1 MKKRSIFSVVGMFL
15 GMGFSVVDGV
25 VSYTD
30 TASLEEPLSGMIG
43 NILSSE
49 IFIKHFLIY
58 SLMGLVV
65 GFVFGLFMEKIFK
78 LKIPNFSFYCPL
90 LSLQD
95 RH

>member
-1 MKKRSIFSVVGMFL
+1 MKKRSIFSVAGMLF

-25 VSYTD
+25 ISYTD
-30 TASLEEPLSGMIG
+30 TASLEEPFILMIA

-58 SLMGLVV
+58 SLIGLVV

-78 LKIPNFSFYCPL
+78 
-90 LSLQD
+90 
-95 RH
+95 

>member
-15 GMGFSVVDGV
+15 GMGFSVVDGL

-49 IFIKHFLIY
+49 IFIKHFLFY
-58 SLMGLVV
+58 SLMGLIV

-78 LKIPNFSFYCPL
+78 
-90 LSLQD
+90 
-95 RH
+95 

>member
-1 MKKRSIFSVVGMFL
+1 MKKRSIFSVVGMLF

-25 VSYTD
+25 VYYTD
-30 TASLEEPLSGMIG
+30 TASLEEPLSRMIA

-58 SLMGLVV
+58 SLMGLVA

-78 LKIPNFSFYCPL
+78 
-90 LSLQD
+90 
-95 RH
+95 

>member
-1 MKKRSIFSVVGMFL
+1 MKKRSIFSVVGMLF

-30 TASLEEPLSGMIG
+30 TASLEEPLSRMIA

-58 SLMGLVV
+58 SLIGLVF

-78 LKIPNFSFYCPL
+78 
-90 LSLQD
+90 
-95 RH
+95 

>member
-1 MKKRSIFSVVGMFL
+1 MKKKSIFSVVGMLF

-30 TASLEEPLSGMIG
+30 IALLEEPLSGMIA

-49 IFIKHFLIY
+49 IFIKHFFIY
-58 SLMGLVV
+58 SLMGLIV

-78 LKIPNFSFYCPL
+78 
-90 LSLQD
+90 
-95 RH
+95 

>member
-1 MKKRSIFSVVGMFL
+1 MKKRSIFSVVGMFF
-15 GMGFSVVDGV
+15 GMGFSVIDGV
-25 VSYTD
+25 ISYTD
-30 TASLEEPLSGMIG
+30 TASLEEPFSRMIA

-78 LKIPNFSFYCPL
+78 
-90 LSLQD
+90 
-95 RH
+95 

>member
-1 MKKRSIFSVVGMFL
+1 MKKRSIFSVVGMFF
-15 GMGFSVVDGV
+15 GMSFSVVDGV

-58 SLMGLVV
+58 SLMGLVA

-78 LKIPNFSFYCPL
+78 
-90 LSLQD
+90 
-95 RH
+95 

>member
-1 MKKRSIFSVVGMFL
+1 MKKRSIFSVVGMLF

-30 TASLEEPLSGMIG
+30 TASLEEPLSRMIA

-78 LKIPNFSFYCPL
+78 
-90 LSLQD
+90 
-95 RH
+95 

>member
-1 MKKRSIFSVVGMFL
+1 MKKRSIFSVVGMLF

-30 TASLEEPLSGMIG
+30 TASLEEPLSGMITY
-43 NILSSE
+43 ILSSE

-58 SLMGLVV
+58 SLMGLVA

-78 LKIPNFSFYCPL
+78 
-90 LSLQD
+90 
-95 RH
+95 

>member
-30 TASLEEPLSGMIG
+30 TASLEEPLSRMLA

-58 SLMGLVV
+58 SLIGLGV

-78 LKIPNFSFYCPL
+78 
-90 LSLQD
+90 
-95 RH
+95 

>member
-1 MKKRSIFSVVGMFL
+1 MKKRSIFSVMGMLFGMF
-15 GMGFSVVDGV
+15 FSVVDGV

-30 TASLEEPLSGMIG
+30 TASLEEPFSLMIA

-49 IFIKHFLIY
+49 IFIKHFLFY

-78 LKIPNFSFYCPL
+78 
-90 LSLQD
+90 
-95 RH
+95 

>member
-1 MKKRSIFSVVGMFL
+1 MKKRSIFSVVGMLF

-25 VSYTD
+25 VSCTD
-30 TASLEEPLSGMIG
+30 TASLEEPLSRMIA

-78 LKIPNFSFYCPL
+78 
-90 LSLQD
+90 
-95 RH
+95 

>member
-1 MKKRSIFSVVGMFL
+1 MLF

-30 TASLEEPLSGMIG
+30 TASLKEPLSGMIA

-58 SLMGLVV
+58 SLMGLIV

-78 LKIPNFSFYCPL
+78 
-90 LSLQD
+90 
-95 RH
+95 

>member
-1 MKKRSIFSVVGMFL
+1 MKKRSIFSVVGMLF

-30 TASLEEPLSGMIG
+30 TASLEEPLSRMIA

-58 SLMGLVV
+58 SLIGLVA

-78 LKIPNFSFYCPL
+78 
-90 LSLQD
+90 
-95 RH
+95 

>member
-1 MKKRSIFSVVGMFL
+1 MKKKSIFSVVGMLF

-30 TASLEEPLSGMIG
+30 TALLEEPLSGMIA

-58 SLMGLVV
+58 SLMGLIV

-78 LKIPNFSFYCPL
+78 
-90 LSLQD
+90 
-95 RH
+95 

>member
-1 MKKRSIFSVVGMFL
+1 MKKRSIFSVVGMLF

-30 TASLEEPLSGMIG
+30 TASLEEPLSRMIA

-58 SLMGLVV
+58 SLIGLVA
-65 GFVFGLFMEKIFK
+65 GFVFGLFMEKNI
-78 LKIPNFSFYCPL
+78 
-90 LSLQD
+90 
-95 RH
+95 

>member
-1 MKKRSIFSVVGMFL
+1 MKKRSIFSVVGMLF

-30 TASLEEPLSGMIG
+30 TASLEEPLSRMIA

-58 SLMGLVV
+58 SLMGLVA

-78 LKIPNFSFYCPL
+78 
-90 LSLQD
+90 
-95 RH
+95 

>member
-1 MKKRSIFSVVGMFL
+1 MKKRSIFSVVGMLF

-30 TASLEEPLSGMIG
+30 TASLEEPLSRMIA

-58 SLMGLVV
+58 SLIGLGV

-78 LKIPNFSFYCPL
+78 
-90 LSLQD
+90 
-95 RH
+95 

>member
-1 MKKRSIFSVVGMFL
+1 MKKRSIFSVVGMLF

-30 TASLEEPLSGMIG
+30 TASLEEPLSRMIA

-58 SLMGLVV
+58 SLIGLGV
-65 GFVFGLFMEKIFK
+65 GFVFGLCMEKIFK
-78 LKIPNFSFYCPL
+78 
-90 LSLQD
+90 
-95 RH
+95 

>member
-1 MKKRSIFSVVGMFL
+1 MKKRSIFSVAGMLF

-25 VSYTD
+25 ISYTD
-30 TASLEEPLSGMIG
+30 TASLEEPFILMIA

-78 LKIPNFSFYCPL
+78 
-90 LSLQD
+90 
-95 RH
+95 

>member
-1 MKKRSIFSVVGMFL
+1 MKKRSIFSVVGMLF

-30 TASLEEPLSGMIG
+30 TASLEEPLSRMIA

-58 SLMGLVV
+58 SFIGLVA

-78 LKIPNFSFYCPL
+78 
-90 LSLQD
+90 
-95 RH
+95 

>member
-1 MKKRSIFSVVGMFL
+1 MKKRSIFSVVGMLF
-15 GMGFSVVDGV
+15 GMGFSVEDGV

-30 TASLEEPLSGMIG
+30 TASLEEPLSRMIA

-58 SLMGLVV
+58 SLMGLIV

-78 LKIPNFSFYCPL
+78 
-90 LSLQD
+90 
-95 RH
+95 

>member
-1 MKKRSIFSVVGMFL
+1 MKKRSIFSVVGMLF

-30 TASLEEPLSGMIG
+30 TASLEEPLSRMIA

-58 SLMGLVV
+58 SLMGLIV

-78 LKIPNFSFYCPL
+78 
-90 LSLQD
+90 
-95 RH
+95 